1 MCAVIATFVLTLFAM
16 NRIDRLSAIITFLQ
30 SRRLVT
36 AQQVADRF
44 DISLRT
50 VYRDINALMESGIPI
65 AGEAGRGY
73 SIESGYHLPP
83 VMFTREEAAAMI
95 TAGKMAEKLTDIS
108 LEQNYN
114 TALEKVKAI
123 MRYSDKEN
131 LEKLEKQILVIYP
144 NSKKDALPNCF
155 MAPIQKALT
164 QNNIIILDY
173 ISNSRKENTKREIEP
188 VGICFYGGK
197 WHLLAYCRLRKDY
210 RDFRIDRIK
219 HLTIGTELF
228 QNNHPPVNELIW
240 RFADNSSNIRVVL
253 RFPKFLYNQLSEYKY
268 YYGFIDEIVEEDGFT
283 MIFLT
288 DSLEW
293 IEYWL
298 LSLGKNVEIIEPRK
312 LADSIKHRIKEL
324 YNHYE

>member
-1 MCAVIATFVLTLFAM
+1 M

-30 SRRLVT
+30 SRSLVT

-44 DISLRT
+44 EISLRT

-95 TAGKMAEKLTDIS
+95 TAGKMAEKFTDIS
-108 LEQNYN
+108 LNQSYSS
-114 TALEKVKAI
+114 ALEKVKAV
-123 MRYSDKEN
+123 MRLSDKEF
-131 LEKLEKQILVIYP
+131 LEKLETQILVIYP
-144 NSKKDALPNCF
+144 NSQKEEFPNCY
-155 MAPIQKALT
+155 MTPIHKALT
-164 QNNIIILDY
+164 QNNVIILDY
-173 ISNSRKENTKREIEP
+173 ISNSKKENTKREIEP

-219 HLTIGTELF
+219 HLTVGTEVF
-228 QNNHPPVNELIW
+228 RRNHPAVNELIS
-240 RFADNSSNIRVVL
+240 RFADHASNIRVTL
-253 RFPKFLYNQLSEYKY
+253 RFPKFLYSQISDHKY
-268 YYGFIDEIVEEDGFT
+268 YYGFIDETIEEHSFT
-283 MIFLT
+283 MTLLT

-293 IEYWL
+293 MEHWL
-298 LSLGKNVEIIEPRK
+298 LSLGKDVEIIEPQK
-312 LADSIKHRIKEL
+312 LIDSMRIRAKEL
-324 YNHYE
+324 YSYYE

>member
-1 MCAVIATFVLTLFAM
+1 
-16 NRIDRLSAIITFLQ
+16 
-30 SRRLVT
+30 
-36 AQQVADRF
+36 
-44 DISLRT
+44 
-50 VYRDINALMESGIPI
+50 MESGIPI

-95 TAGKMAEKLTDIS
+95 KAGKMAEKLTDIS

-114 TALEKVKAI
+114 TALEKVKAV

-144 NSKKDALPNCF
+144 NSKKDTLPNCF

-173 ISNSRKENTKREIEP
+173 ISNSKKESTKRDVEP

-219 HLTIGTELF
+219 HLTIGTEIF

-240 RFADNSSNIRVVL
+240 RFADSSSNIRVVL
-253 RFPKFLYNQLSEYKY
+253 RFPKFLYNQLSEHKY
-268 YYGFIDEIVEEDGFT
+268 YYGFIDEIVEEDRFT

-298 LSLGKNVEIIEPRK
+298 LSLGKDVEIIEPQK
-312 LADSIKHRIKEL
+312 LKDRMKHRVKEL